1 MSSLFEV
8 RVQNRVVSG
17 LGGKRIRG
25 TQGNWYQEYLYFLA
39 DSETESKKFVIEK
52 LEKRPIIGI
61 PRGTRRHIRREIKI
75 LEIRR
80 IA

>member
-8 RVQNRVVSG
+8 EIQNRVISG
-17 LGGKRIRG
+17 SSGKRIMG
-25 TQGNWYQEYLYFLA
+25 TQGNWYQEKLYFLA
-39 DSETESKKFVIEK
+39 DLETEAKKFAIEK

-61 PRGTRRHIRREIKI
+61 LKFTRRNIRREIKI